1 MGLAVLMMVLTGCV
15 NTKEASISNLF
26 FHKSFF
32 VSAPVQSNPKVAS
45 FTSKDGIVITATD
58 QWVQLKTKEELAE
71 LYTDP
76 MDDELAAS
84 VDLALKMGDKV
95 YFTVEKVDVSADMA
109 DMDAMI
115 TLLKEYIADYD
126 REDVAAMLS
135 DSGYSDEEVE
145 LLFKLL
151 EDDADYD
158 LLYQQFSNISWFA
171 QLEETCKDYKF
182 VGSEETTILG
192 QASTLSEYS
201 YTNNDGA
208 QLHFYEASLIKDGKL
223 YTLNGWCEEK
233 TFDKNKDALKSMIT
247 TAKWAE

>member
-15 NTKEASISNLF
+15 NTKEATFNS
-26 FHKSFF
+26 
-32 VSAPVQSNPKVAS
+32 
-45 FTSKDGIVITATD
+45 TDGIVITATD
-58 QWVQLKTKEELAE
+58 QWKQLQSKEDMAE
-71 LYTDP
+71 LYTDT

-135 DSGYSDEEVE
+135 DTGYSDQEIE
-145 LLFKLL
+145 LLFKLMA
-151 EDDADYD
+151 DDADYD
-158 LLYQQFSNISWFA
+158 LLYQQFSNLSWFA
-171 QLEETCKDYKF
+171 QLEESCKDYKF
-182 VGSEETTILG
+182 IGSEDMRILG
-192 QASTLSEYS
+192 QASSLSEYI

>member
-1 MGLAVLMMVLTGCV
+1 MKLRKVAALAVGLAMLTMVLTGCGSP
-15 NTKEASISNLF
+15 KEATFNS
-26 FHKSFF
+26 
-32 VSAPVQSNPKVAS
+32 
-45 FTSKDGIVITATD
+45 TDGIVITATD
-58 QWVQLKTKEELAE
+58 QWKQLQSKEDMAE
-71 LYTDP
+71 LYTDT

-208 QLHFYEASLIKDGKL
+208 PLHFYEASLIKDGKL

>member
-1 MGLAVLMMVLTGCV
+1 MKLKKAAALAAGLAVLMMVLTGCGSP
-15 NTKEASISNLF
+15 KEAT
-26 FHKSFF
+26 
-32 VSAPVQSNPKVAS
+32 
-45 FTSKDGIVITATD
+45 FTSTDGVVITATD
-58 QWVQLKTKEELAE
+58 QWKQLQTKEELAE
-71 LYTDP
+71 LYTDT

-84 VDLALKMGDKV
+84 VDLALKMGEKV
-95 YFTVEKVDVSADMA
+95 YFTVEKVDVSTDMA

-115 TLLKEYIADYD
+115 TLLKEYMADYD
-126 REDVAAMLS
+126 QEEVRAMLT

-151 EDDADYD
+151 ADDADYD
-158 LLYQQFSNISWFA
+158 LLYQQFSNLSWFA

-182 VGSEETTILG
+182 VGSEDMTILG

-201 YTNNDGA
+201 YTNDDDA

-233 TFDKNKDALKSMIT
+233 NFDKNKDALKAMIT